1 MDGST
6 CRRPLLLRVE
16 RDFEC
21 SRLENDLLASAY
33 EHVVPILRCDLS
45 GIRPR
50 DWPSACERSRNGL
63 QQPIAKGA

>member
-16 RDFEC
+16 RGFEC

-33 EHVVPILRCDLS
+33 EHVVPILQCHLFDVRRSARSL
-45 GIRPR
+45 
-50 DWPSACERSRNGL
+50 ACEMSSNHL

>member
-6 CRRPLLLRVE
+6 CCRPLLLRVE
-16 RDFEC
+16 RGFEC

-33 EHVVPILRCDLS
+33 EHVVPILQRHLS
-45 GIRPR
+45 GVCRS
-50 DWPSACERSRNGL
+50 DWPLACEKSSGDL

>member
-16 RDFEC
+16 RGFEC

-33 EHVVPILRCDLS
+33 EHVVPILRHQFS
-45 GIRPR
+45 GGRR
-50 DWPSACERSRNGL
+50 SDWPLAYEESSSHL

>member
-6 CRRPLLLRVE
+6 CRRPLVLRVE

-21 SRLENDLLASAY
+21 SRLENDLLAAAY
-33 EHVVPILRCDLS
+33 EHVVPILRRRLS
-45 GIRPR
+45 GVCRS
-50 DWPSACERSRNGL
+50 DWPRTCETPSSHL